1 MVMLNFDDTN
11 RKSKEAMDTVLKSY
25 SDTAKGLQ
33 AIATEATEYSKK
45 SFQDTVAHFETL
57 SGARSFE
64 TVFELQSGFIK
75 SAYENFMTEAT
86 KLGEMYSDIAKSAY
100 KPYDAPVAAASKPGK
115 PTSVATTAAA

>member
-1 MVMLNFDDTN
+1 MLNFEDTN

-45 SFQDTVAHFETL
+45 SFQDAVSHVETL

-64 TVFELQSGFIK
+64 AVFELQSGYVK
-75 SAYENFMTEAT
+75 SAYESFMAEAT
-86 KLGEMYSDIAKSAY
+86 KLTEMYSDIAKSAY
-100 KPYDAPVAAASKPGK
+100 KPYDAPVAAATKATKPA
-115 PTSVATTAAA
+115 SVATSAAA

>member
-11 RKSKEAMDTVLKSY
+11 RKSKEAMDTVLKNY